1 MKIYLLRHAKS
12 SWENYNDDHDRPLSE
27 RGISDA
33 KTLGLYLKKKKISFS
48 LTLCSTSL
56 RTRETL
62 TICKK
67 KSPGSFN
74 NIDYMKDLYH
84 CSAQFMFDIFIKST
98 EPSILLIGHN
108 PGISELISRLSNLY
122 NIDYPTCVFA
132 SFRLLND
139 ASENSIKTLSIVRP
153 KNNKI
158 FKLL

>member
-1 MKIYLLRHAKS
+1 MKIYILRHAKS

-33 KTLGLYLKKKKISFS
+33 KTLGLYLNKKNISFNS
-48 LTLCSTSL
+48 TLCSTSL

-67 KSPGSFN
+67 NSPESFIK
-74 NIDYMKDLYH
+74 IDYRKDLYH
-84 CSAQFMFDIFIKST
+84 CSAQLMLDILIKSK
-98 EPSILLIGHN
+98 EESILLIGHN

-139 ASENSIKTLSIVRP
+139 TLENGVKTLSIVRP
-153 KNNKI
+153 KNKKI
-158 FKLL
+158 IKLL